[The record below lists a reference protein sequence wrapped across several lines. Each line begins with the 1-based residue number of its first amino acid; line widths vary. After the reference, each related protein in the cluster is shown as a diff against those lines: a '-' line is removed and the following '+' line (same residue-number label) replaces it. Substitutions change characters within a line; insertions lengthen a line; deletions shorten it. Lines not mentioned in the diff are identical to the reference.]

1 MRSSEMMDLNVWHV
15 YCATFFSLLRL
26 VLLADC
32 YHQLRERTFVNTGL
46 VSMNREINILLQMTW
61 IFRGVPQ
68 TYGLNAEIL
77 LSKRT
82 HLIHAVQFA
91 LHKCLFLFDAK

>member
-1 MRSSEMMDLNVWHV
+1 MARPTVQP
-15 YCATFFSLLRL
+15 LLFIEG
-26 VLLADC
+26 VVFANC
-32 YHQLRERTFVNTGL
+32 YHRLRERTFVNTGL
-46 VSMNREINILLQMTW
+46 VSMNREINIHLQMTW
-61 IFRGVPQ
+61 IFRAVPQ

-91 LHKCLFLFDAK
+91 VPKCLFLFDAK